1 MKTEQANGEGG
12 GAMPFYGVGLEGV
25 AGVAAPDATL
35 LQTLLASERR
45 KVATLER
52 ELEAAHAA
60 HGDTMKTAAWD
71 RARVATLANAVLAAE
86 VQFDAYAAAH
96 REKGTEEGEAKA
108 ATNDYMAKRMRAAL
122 EITST

>member
-1 MKTEQANGEGG
+1 MKTEQANSEGA
-12 GAMPFYGVGLEGV
+12 GALPFYGIGLEGV

-52 ELEAAHAA
+52 ELEAARAA
-60 HGDTMKTAAWD
+60 HGETMKTAAWD

-96 REKGTEEGEAKA
+96 REKGMEEGEAKA
-108 ATNDYMAKRMRAAL
+108 ATNAYMAEKMRAAR
-122 EITST
+122 EITCT